1 MGNIS
6 SINFKAVK
14 EDSEAHNFRKKS
26 YDYIR
31 KDLTKNNEYWLGE
44 KIAIRRNK
52 IEQYCKEKSG
62 RKLQKNAMPI
72 REAVVVIKEKTT
84 MLDLQNL
91 VKRLENELKI
101 RVFQIAIHKDEGH
114 FDKES
119 KEWKPNYHAHLVAD
133 WQDIETGKTLKHKSL
148 DYVKMQDITAEVL
161 GMERGSSGG
170 KNRLEALE
178 FKISKKEEEL
188 NKLQEKIDN
197 ITKELQG
204 KSLND
209 LKVIKNDLLG
219 FKHNDKEKTLENY
232 EKVIKSLNIKLD
244 SLDQNLKKK
253 NEEVIK
259 LKNTISFMNNENS
272 NLKIKSA
279 KILTDKDFH
288 AKEKNEYLNSVLQL
302 LINETRYN
310 KLRDPY
316 KDRSSNGILV
326 KEVEQIA
333 SKIMEKNQIPQ
344 TTIDSLFSNEKVV
357 SIISQILK
365 PNNINS
371 ENPENQ
377 QKKKPRFKR

>member
-1 MGNIS
+1 MKT
-6 SINFKAVK
+6 SINFKCIK
-14 EDSEAHNFRKKS
+14 EDSEVHNFRKKS

-209 LKVIKNDLLG
+209 LKIIKNDLLG

-259 LKNTISFMNNENS
+259 LKDTISFMNNENS

-288 AKEKNEYLNSVLQL
+288 VKEKNEYLNSVLQL

-326 KEVEQIA
+326 KEVELIA

-344 TTIDSLFSNEKVV
+344 TTIDTLFSNEKVV

-365 PNNINS
+365 PNSINN

-377 QKKKPRFKR
+377 QKRKPRFKR

>member
-1 MGNIS
+1 MKT
-6 SINFKAVK
+6 SINFKCVK
-14 EDSEAHNFRKKS
+14 DDSEVHNFRKKS

-44 KIAIRRNK
+44 KITIRRNK

-114 FDKES
+114 FDKDT

-178 FKISKKEEEL
+178 FKVSKKEEEL
-188 NKLQEKIDN
+188 NQLQEKIDL

-209 LKVIKNDLLG
+209 LKITKNDLLG

-232 EKVIKSLNIKLD
+232 EKVIKSLNVKLD
-244 SLDQNLKKK
+244 SLNQNLKKK

-259 LKNTISFMNNENS
+259 LKDNLSFINNENS
-272 NLKIKSA
+272 NLKIKNA

-288 AKEKNEYLNSVLQL
+288 AQEKNEYLNSVLQL
-302 LINETRYN
+302 FINETKYN

-326 KEVEQIA
+326 KEVQQIA

-344 TTIDSLFSNEKVV
+344 TTIDTLFSNEKVV

-365 PNNINS
+365 PNSINNES
-371 ENPENQ
+371 NEHQ
-377 QKKKPRFKR
+377 QKRRPRFKR

>member
-1 MGNIS
+1 MKT
-6 SINFKAVK
+6 SINFKCVK
-14 EDSEAHNFRKKS
+14 DDSEVHNFRKKS

-91 VKRLENELKI
+91 IKRLEIELKI

-114 FDKES
+114 FDKDT

-188 NKLQEKIDN
+188 NQLQEKIDL

-209 LKVIKNDLLG
+209 LKIMKNDLLG

-232 EKVIKSLNIKLD
+232 EKVIKSLNVKLD
-244 SLDQNLKKK
+244 SLNQNLKKK

-259 LKNTISFMNNENS
+259 LKDNYSFINNENS
-272 NLKIKSA
+272 NLKIKNA

-302 LINETRYN
+302 LINETRFN

-316 KDRSSNGILV
+316 KDRSSNDILV
-326 KEVEQIA
+326 KEVQQIT

-344 TTIDSLFSNEKVV
+344 STIDTLFSNEKVV
-357 SIISQILK
+357 TIISQILK
-365 PNNINS
+365 PNSVNN
-371 ENPENQ
+371 ENEENQ
-377 QKKKPRFKR
+377 QKRRSRYKR

>member
-1 MGNIS
+1 MKT
-6 SINFKAVK
+6 SINFKCVK
-14 EDSEAHNFRKKS
+14 DDSEVHNFRKKS

-62 RKLQKNAMPI
+62 RKLQKNAMSI

-91 VKRLENELKI
+91 AKRLEIELKI

-114 FDKES
+114 FDKDT

-161 GMERGSSGG
+161 GMERGAFGG
-170 KNRLEALE
+170 KSRLEALE

-188 NKLQEKIDN
+188 NQLQEKIDN
-197 ITKELQG
+197 ITQELHG

-209 LKVIKNDLLG
+209 LKIMRNDLLG

-232 EKVIKSLNIKLD
+232 EKVIKSLNVKLD
-244 SLDQNLKKK
+244 SLNQNLKKK

-259 LKNTISFMNNENS
+259 LKDNLSFINNENS
-272 NLKIKSA
+272 NLKIKNA

-288 AKEKNEYLNSVLQL
+288 AQEKNEYLNSVLQL
-302 LINETRYN
+302 FINETKYN

-326 KEVEQIA
+326 KEVQQIA

-344 TTIDSLFSNEKVV
+344 TTIDTLFSNEKVV

-365 PNNINS
+365 PNSVNN
-371 ENPENQ
+371 EKDENQ
-377 QKKKPRFKR
+377 QKRRSRFKR

>member
-1 MGNIS
+1 M
-6 SINFKAVK
+6 
-14 EDSEAHNFRKKS
+14 
-26 YDYIR
+26 
-31 KDLTKNNEYWLGE
+31 
-44 KIAIRRNK
+44 
-52 IEQYCKEKSG
+52 
-62 RKLQKNAMPI
+62 
-72 REAVVVIKEKTT
+72 
-84 MLDLQNL
+84 
-91 VKRLENELKI
+91 
-101 RVFQIAIHKDEGH
+101 
-114 FDKES
+114 
-119 KEWKPNYHAHLVAD
+119 
-133 WQDIETGKTLKHKSL
+133 KHKSL

-209 LKVIKNDLLG
+209 LKIIKNDLLG

-232 EKVIKSLNIKLD
+232 EKVIKLLNIKLD
-244 SLDQNLKKK
+244 SLDKNLKKK

-259 LKNTISFMNNENS
+259 LKDTISFMNNENS

-288 AKEKNEYLNSVLQL
+288 TKEKNEYLNSVLQL
-302 LINETRYN
+302 LINEARYN

-326 KEVEQIA
+326 KEVQQIA

-344 TTIDSLFSNEKVV
+344 TTIDTLFSNEKVV

-365 PNNINS
+365 SNSINS

-377 QKKKPRFKR
+377 QKRKPRFKR

>member
-1 MGNIS
+1 MKT
-6 SINFKAVK
+6 SINFKCIK
-14 EDSEAHNFRKKS
+14 EDSEVHNFRKKS

-209 LKVIKNDLLG
+209 LKIIKNDLLG

-259 LKNTISFMNNENS
+259 LKDTISFMNNENS
-272 NLKIKSA
+272 NLKIKNA

-302 LINETRYN
+302 LINETRFN

-326 KEVEQIA
+326 KEVQQIT

-344 TTIDSLFSNEKVV
+344 STIDTLFSNEKVV
-357 SIISQILK
+357 TIISQILK
-365 PNNINS
+365 PNSVNNEDI
-371 ENPENQ
+371 ENQ
-377 QKKKPRFKR
+377 QKRRTRFKR

>member
-133 WQDIETGKTLKHKSL
+133 WQDIDTGKTLKHKSL

-188 NKLQEKIDN
+188 NKLQEKIDK

-209 LKVIKNDLLG
+209 LKIIKNDLLG

-259 LKNTISFMNNENS
+259 LKDTISFINNENS

-316 KDRSSNGILV
+316 KDRSSNGIIV

-365 PNNINS
+365 PNSINN

-377 QKKKPRFKR
+377 QKRKPRFKR

>member
-1 MGNIS
+1 MKT
-6 SINFKAVK
+6 SINFKCIK
-14 EDSEAHNFRKKS
+14 EDSEVHNFRKKS

-44 KIAIRRNK
+44 RIAIRRNK

-209 LKVIKNDLLG
+209 LKIIKNDLLG

-259 LKNTISFMNNENS
+259 LKDTISFINNENS

-326 KEVEQIA
+326 KEVELIA

-344 TTIDSLFSNEKVV
+344 TTIDTLFSNEKVV

-365 PNNINS
+365 PNSINN

-377 QKKKPRFKR
+377 QKRKPRFKR

>member
-6 SINFKAVK
+6 SINFKAVNQ
-14 EDSEAHNFRKKS
+14 DSEAHNFRKKS

-44 KIAIRRNK
+44 KIAIRRSQ
-52 IEQYCKEKSG
+52 IEQYCKDKSG

-91 VKRLENELKI
+91 TKRLEIELKI

-114 FDKES
+114 FDKDT

-161 GMERGSSGG
+161 GMERGSSSG

-188 NKLQEKIDN
+188 NQLQEKIDL

-209 LKVIKNDLLG
+209 LKIMKNDLLG

-232 EKVIKSLNIKLD
+232 EKVIKSLNVKLD
-244 SLDQNLKKK
+244 SLNQNLKKK

-259 LKNTISFMNNENS
+259 LKDNYSFINNENS
-272 NLKIKSA
+272 NLKIKNA

-316 KDRSSNGILV
+316 KDRSSNGIIV
-326 KEVEQIA
+326 KEVQQIT

-344 TTIDSLFSNEKVV
+344 STIDTLFSNEKVV
-357 SIISQILK
+357 TIISQILK
-365 PNNINS
+365 PNSVNNEDI
-371 ENPENQ
+371 ENQ
-377 QKKKPRFKR
+377 QKRRTRFKR

>member
-1 MGNIS
+1 MKT
-6 SINFKAVK
+6 SINFKCIK

-91 VKRLENELKI
+91 AKRLENELKI

-119 KEWKPNYHAHLVAD
+119 KEWKPNFHAHLVAD

-209 LKVIKNDLLG
+209 LKIIKNDLLG

-232 EKVIKSLNIKLD
+232 EKVIKLLNIKLD
-244 SLDQNLKKK
+244 SLDKNLKKK

-259 LKNTISFMNNENS
+259 LKDTISFMNNENS

-288 AKEKNEYLNSVLQL
+288 TKEKNEYLNSVLQL
-302 LINETRYN
+302 LINEARYN

-326 KEVEQIA
+326 KEVQQIA

-344 TTIDSLFSNEKVV
+344 TTIDTLFSNEKVV

-365 PNNINS
+365 SNSINS

-377 QKKKPRFKR
+377 QKRKPRFKR

>member
-1 MGNIS
+1 MKT
-6 SINFKAVK
+6 SINFKCIK
-14 EDSEAHNFRKKS
+14 EDSEVHNFRKKS

-209 LKVIKNDLLG
+209 LKIIKNDLLG

-259 LKNTISFMNNENS
+259 LKNTISFINNENS

-326 KEVEQIA
+326 KEVELIA

-344 TTIDSLFSNEKVV
+344 TTIDTLFSNEKVI
-357 SIISQILK
+357 SIISHILK
-365 PNNINS
+365 PNSINN

-377 QKKKPRFKR
+377 QKRKPRFKR

>member
-1 MGNIS
+1 MKT
-6 SINFKAVK
+6 SINFKCIK
-14 EDSEAHNFRKKS
+14 EDSEVHNFRKKS

-161 GMERGSSGG
+161 GMERGISGG

-209 LKVIKNDLLG
+209 LKIIKNDLLG

-259 LKNTISFMNNENS
+259 LKDRISFMNNENL

-344 TTIDSLFSNEKVV
+344 TTIDTLFSNEKVV

-365 PNNINS
+365 PNSISN

-377 QKKKPRFKR
+377 QKRKPRFKR

>member
-1 MGNIS
+1 MKT
-6 SINFKAVK
+6 SINFKCVK
-14 EDSEAHNFRKKS
+14 DDSEVHNFRKKS

-44 KIAIRRNK
+44 KITIRRNK

-91 VKRLENELKI
+91 AKRLEIELKI

-114 FDKES
+114 FDKDT

-161 GMERGSSGG
+161 GMERGAFGG

-188 NKLQEKIDN
+188 NQLQEKIDN
-197 ITKELQG
+197 ITQELHG

-209 LKVIKNDLLG
+209 LKIMKNDLLG

-232 EKVIKSLNIKLD
+232 EKVIKSLNLKLD
-244 SLDQNLKKK
+244 SLNQNLKKK

-259 LKNTISFMNNENS
+259 LKDNLSFINNENS
-272 NLKIKSA
+272 NLKIKNA

-288 AKEKNEYLNSVLQL
+288 AQEKNEYLNSVLQL
-302 LINETRYN
+302 FINETKYN

-326 KEVEQIA
+326 KEVQQIA

-344 TTIDSLFSNEKVV
+344 TTIDTLFSNEKVV

-365 PNNINS
+365 PNSIDNESN
-371 ENPENQ
+371 ENQ
-377 QKKKPRFKR
+377 QKRRPRFKR